1 MARNIYLATGRQM
14 PATRMPAT
22 LRRAIELIQSIAA
35 AGRVGAAV
43 RAHAAPRKF
52 DLEQAGL
59 QDAEV
64 LTRAHSL

>member
-14 PATRMPAT
+14 PVLRMPET
-22 LRRAIELIQSIAA
+22 LRRAIDLVQSIAA

-59 QDAEV
+59 EHAEV
-64 LTRAHSL
+64 LTRYRGL